1 MTRPAALAN
10 SWWAD
15 FALVT
20 VSLGLVDSWTPNGAE
35 WDGATWDGSTWGE
48 SYLTPHTWLDVTPD
62 VLSCDIDT
70 GRNGVDD
77 PGDVAT
83 CSVSLYDPEGQY
95 AIAGT
100 GRYAVGNLLKVT
112 AEWRAG
118 ALHRHAFT
126 GVINDASADGDLVA
140 PSTSVKA
147 VDLLGALVSTDDTA
161 PLPAQSTT
169 ERIAELLGRASV
181 PAELRDLA
189 DDSTASAARRFGRQP
204 ARCGPGCGCQFG
216 RGHDSSHGR
225 RDYPLPIRRVHVRTT
240 ATRRPDDRH
249 RPRSDLP
256 VGLDLTE
263 SGADVLN
270 VYDWTTND
278 RDAPL
283 NAAAIDPA
291 SVRRFG
297 RHASVRTDLLNADRD
312 QLRALVDSQI
322 AWTSW
327 SPERVDGCEVPV
339 HDDQSAAA
347 AAVQVGDLVAFSYTG
362 SAPWANRQLVGGYAH
377 HISPDGWTVTLRC
390 YPAIEATQWDTGLWD
405 VATWS
410 LGALPVSAKVA

>member
-10 SWWAD
+10 SGWAV

-20 VSLGLVDSWTPNGAE
+20 ASLGRVDSWTPNGAE
-35 WDGATWDGSTWGE
+35 WDGATFDTSTWGE

-62 VLSCDIDT
+62 VMSCDIDT

-112 AEWRAG
+112 TEWRAG
-118 ALHRHAFT
+118 ALHRDSFT
-126 GVINDASADGDLVA
+126 GVINEASAHGDLVA

-147 VDLLGALVSTDDTA
+147 VDLLGALVSTDDTEG
-161 PLPAQSTT
+161 LPAQTTT
-169 ERIAELLGRASV
+169 ERIAQLLGRASV

-189 DDSTASAARRFGRQP
+189 DDSTALLPVDSAGNRLDAARGAAASSVGGTIQAMGDGTIRYRFGAFMFEPQQP
-204 ARCGPGCGCQFG
+204 VALTIGTAAGAICP
-216 RGHDSSHGR
+216 SS
-225 RDYPLPIRRVHVRTT
+225 
-240 ATRRPDDRH
+240 
-249 RPRSDLP
+249 
-256 VGLDLTE
+256 LDLTE

-283 NAAAIDPA
+283 NAAAIDPV

-297 RHASVRTDLLNADRD
+297 RHSSVRTDLLNADRD

-322 AWTSW
+322 ARTSW
-327 SPERVDGCEVPV
+327 SPERVDGCEIPV

-362 SAPWANRQLVGGYAH
+362 SAPWSNRQLVGGYAH

-390 YPAIEATQWDTGLWD
+390 YPAIEATQWDGAEWD
-405 VATWS
+405 VGTWS
-410 LGALPVSAKVA
+410 LGALPSSAKVA